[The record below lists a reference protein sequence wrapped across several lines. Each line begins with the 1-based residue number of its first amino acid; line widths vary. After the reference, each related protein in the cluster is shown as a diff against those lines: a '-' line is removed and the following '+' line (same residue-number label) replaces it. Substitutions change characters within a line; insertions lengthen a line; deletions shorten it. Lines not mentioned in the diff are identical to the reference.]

1 MAKMIDSHAKVPAD
15 CIQRLTAF
23 LAQIC
28 SSNEEGGFVRQVA
41 LSNARWLAV
50 EQCLSEPNRNVLRDL
65 AFNSPDGFFSPCN
78 LKAHY
83 VLDEDFIDGGSA
95 LIVFALVGSTWNHV
109 IRVRDQNIFISV
121 DAWLAEDKL

>member
-1 MAKMIDSHAKVPAD
+1 MINSHAEASPD
-15 CIQRLTAF
+15 CMERLTTF

-28 SSNEEGGFVRQVA
+28 SSNNEGGFVRHVA
-41 LSNARWLAV
+41 LGNARWLSV
-50 EQCLSEPNRNVLRDL
+50 EECLSEPKRKELQDI
-65 AFNSPDGFFSPCN
+65 AFNSSVGFFSSCN

-109 IRVRDQNIFISV
+109 IRVREQNIFVSV
-121 DAWLAEDKL
+121 DAWLAGEEL

>member
-1 MAKMIDSHAKVPAD
+1 MMDSHTKHPTD
-15 CIQRLTAF
+15 CIERLTAF

-28 SSNEEGGFVRQVA
+28 SSNEEGGFVRRVA

-50 EQCLSEPNRNVLRDL
+50 EQCLSESNRNVLRDI
-65 AFNSPDGFFSPCN
+65 ASNSPMGFFSPCN

-109 IRVRDQNIFISV
+109 IRVREQNTFVSV
-121 DAWLAEDKL
+121 DAWLAEDEL

>member
-1 MAKMIDSHAKVPAD
+1 MINGHAEASPD
-15 CIQRLTAF
+15 CMERLTTF

-28 SSNEEGGFVRQVA
+28 SSNDEGGFVRQAA
-41 LSNARWLAV
+41 LGNARWLSV
-50 EQCLSEPNRNVLRDL
+50 EECLSEPKRNELQNI
-65 AFNSPDGFFSPCN
+65 AFNSPGGGFSPSN

-109 IRVRDQNIFISV
+109 IGVREQNIFVSV
-121 DAWLAEDKL
+121 DAWLAEEKL

>member
-1 MAKMIDSHAKVPAD
+1 MINSHAKASPD
-15 CIQRLTAF
+15 CIERLTTF

-28 SSNEEGGFVRQVA
+28 SSNDEDGFVRQVA
-41 LSNARWLAV
+41 LGKARWLSV
-50 EQCLSEPNRNVLRDL
+50 EECLSEPKLNELQNI
-65 AFNSPDGFFSPCN
+65 AFNSPGGGFSPGN

-109 IRVRDQNIFISV
+109 VRVREQNIFVSV
-121 DAWLAEDKL
+121 NTWLAEEKL

>member
-1 MAKMIDSHAKVPAD
+1 MINSHAEVSPD
-15 CIQRLTAF
+15 CIERLTKF

-28 SSNEEGGFVRQVA
+28 SSNGEGGFVRQVA
-41 LSNARWLAV
+41 LGNARWLSV
-50 EQCLSEPNRNVLRDL
+50 EECLSEQKRNELQDI
-65 AFNSPDGFFSPCN
+65 AFNSSVGSFGPCN

-109 IRVRDQNIFISV
+109 IRVREQNIFVSV
-121 DAWLAEDKL
+121 DAWLAEEKL